1 MRIATWNVNS
11 IRARLDRVLA
21 YLDSH
26 QVDVLAMQ
34 ETKVKDAAFP
44 TQAFTSAGYAVAHF
58 GLDQWNG
65 VAIASRL
72 GLDRVECGFP
82 GQPTWGGRAGEP
94 VLEARA
100 LGATCGGVRLWSLYV
115 PHGRA
120 LGDPHMTYK
129 LAFYE
134 ALRQAAAKWLAAD
147 AGAPVGLLGDFNVA
161 PLDTD
166 VWDTAVFEGA
176 THVSPAER
184 AAFAALAA
192 AGYREVSRKHVP
204 DEHRYTYWDYQRLRF
219 PRNEGL
225 RIDFAYCSPALAN
238 QINTVTI
245 CRDERK
251 GKGAS
256 DHVPLE
262 IDVRDK

>member
-21 YLDSH
+21 YLDSR

-44 TQAFTSAGYAVAHF
+44 SQGFSSAGYEVAHF

-65 VAIASRL
+65 VAIASRV
-72 GLDRVECGFP
+72 GLDQVERGLP
-82 GQPTWGGRAGEP
+82 GQPTWDGKAGEP
-94 VLEARA
+94 VMEARA
-100 LGATCGGVRLWSLYV
+100 LGATCGGVRLWSLYL

-120 LGDPHMTYK
+120 LEDPHMTYK
-129 LAFYE
+129 LAFFE
-134 ALRQAAAKWLAAD
+134 ALRQAAATWLAAD
-147 AGAPVGLLGDFNVA
+147 AGTLVGLLGDFNVA

-166 VWDTAVFEGA
+166 VWDITAFAGA

-184 AAFAALAA
+184 AAFAALAK
-192 AGYREVSRKHVP
+192 AGYREVSREYVP
-204 DEHRYTYWDYQRLRF
+204 DQHRYTYWDYQKLRF

-225 RIDFAYCSPALAN
+225 RIDFAYCSPGLAERVSALA
-238 QINTVTI
+238 I

-262 IDVRDK
+262 LDLAD